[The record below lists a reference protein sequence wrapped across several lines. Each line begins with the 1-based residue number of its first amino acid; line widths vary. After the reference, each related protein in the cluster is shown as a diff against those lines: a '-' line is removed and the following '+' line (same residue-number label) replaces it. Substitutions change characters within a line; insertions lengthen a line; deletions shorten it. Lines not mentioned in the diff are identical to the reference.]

1 MVHSVE
7 NYALGVLHG
16 CIGECCSRAYPSVFA
31 NLGDDQIMNFIIRNA
46 NLTKPTKTNGNL
58 IDADSFGKETNWNA
72 GLIIVIIFAVVAIAV
87 ICFYILRWKRK
98 QLAPNQPST
107 RVELHLDVDNEIILL
122 VRRLSRNV
130 LPVDNKT
137 MN

>member
-31 NLGDDQIMNFIIRNA
+31 NLGDDQIMNFIIKNA

-72 GLIIVIIFAVVAIAV
+72 GLIIGIIFAVVAIVV

-122 VRRLSRNV
+122 VRRLS
-130 LPVDNKT
+130 
-137 MN
+137 